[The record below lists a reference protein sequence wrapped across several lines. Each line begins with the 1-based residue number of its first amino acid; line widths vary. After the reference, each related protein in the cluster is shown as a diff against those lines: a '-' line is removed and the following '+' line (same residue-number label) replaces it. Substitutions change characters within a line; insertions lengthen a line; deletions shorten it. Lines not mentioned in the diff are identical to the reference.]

1 MESNS
6 NPTAFH
12 RFVSFNDSRSAAVDV
27 SMKEANSQASFAS
40 FANNFLDSSP
50 PFSFENSNFLPFPR
64 RHDSTSTS
72 WDFPS
77 GRDNLRLPMPLA
89 LATTL
94 KNQAN
99 NLTNSV
105 HLPFP
110 SFSRITD
117 TTTRSL
123 IDTRPD
129 ELDCDQ
135 SPALFGER
143 STRPQL
149 FRHASYQLPVP
160 SATQLQA
167 SLPQIT
173 KLMESPTSFRHS
185 FPMPFLDMNSY
196 QTHDLPSPLPPKPSS
211 HVQSQV
217 GNMPSTPASSFQRSS
232 SQDEVV
238 NNSTKP
244 SKLFHCDHPGCDRS
258 FTVRCRLRS
267 HQLVHT
273 GERPFKCDYPSC
285 TKSFSHSSNLKRHLR
300 LHTGERPYKCI
311 YKGCKKRFAAPSNL
325 KDHLRTHTGEKP
337 YECDQPGCFKS
348 FAQSSDL
355 KKHKRSHS
363 GEKPF
368 ACPAA
373 GCTKRFSRNEYLKK
387 HTSVHLHG
395 SKEKSIAVS
404 AAGSVYTEASLLQST
419 LSTSPSSQSSASP
432 SPPNIL
438 FSQLRGSL

>member
-12 RFVSFNDSRSAAVDV
+12 RFVSLNDSRSPASANV
-27 SMKEANSQASFAS
+27 SMKEANSQSSFATFSHS
-40 FANNFLDSSP
+40 FANGLFDPSP
-50 PFSFENSNFLPFPR
+50 FENPNFLPFPL
-64 RHDSTSTS
+64 RHDSTTTS
-72 WDFPS
+72 WDIPS
-77 GRDNLRLPMPLA
+77 GRDDLRLPMPLA

-105 HLPFP
+105 NLPFP

-123 IDTRPD
+123 IDTRLV
-129 ELDCDQ
+129 ELDSEQ
-135 SPALFGER
+135 SPAFFGDR
-143 STRPQL
+143 PTRPQL
-149 FRHASYQLPVP
+149 FRHSSYQVQRPVP
-160 SATQLQA
+160 SAAQLQA

-185 FPMPFLDMNSY
+185 FPMPLLDMNSY
-196 QTHDLPSPLPPKPSS
+196 QAQNLPSPLPKPFS
-211 HVQSQV
+211 HELSQV
-217 GNMPSTPASSFQRSS
+217 NNMPSTPSSSFQRSS

-238 NNSTKP
+238 NNSVKA

-368 ACPAA
+368 ACPAV

-395 SKEKSIAVS
+395 SKDKSISVPVVFS
-404 AAGSVYTEASLLQST
+404 EAALLQSS
-419 LSTSPSSQSSASP
+419 LSTSPSSQSSSSP
-432 SPPNIL
+432 SPPT
-438 FSQLRGSL
+438 FSSRN